1 MKIIFAK
8 EMGFC
13 YGVRRA
19 VESAIAS
26 ADTVGGS
33 VTLGPIIHN
42 PQMVGKLRDMGVGVV
57 HSLEN
62 LDAKKV
68 IIRSHGVG
76 PRVYQEAEEKG
87 IEILDATCP
96 HVRKVREAVLE
107 FAKQN
112 RRIIIIG
119 EADHPEVQGVE
130 EWAGDRSVVISTTE
144 EALAIPFGDPI
155 GVVAQT
161 TFQNSIFD
169 ELVKII
175 QSKSEDVA
183 IKPTICSATELRQQ
197 AVRDLCKEVE
207 LVVVVGGKNSGNT
220 KRLAEIAKEEG
231 KKVILVEI
239 AEELNP
245 EDFNNLESIGITAGA
260 STPDEIIQS
269 VAERVESFGKGKK
282 EEEILM
288 ENKEVLA
295 NLETAVAENAPVEE
309 LKEAEAPVAE
319 VKEVEAVV
327 TESAPV
333 VEAKEP
339 VVADMAAH
347 AAAVVAAEK
356 EETMETLM
364 GDEHMGPNLRVGEK
378 VTGTVNSVTSD
389 GIFLFIGGKSDGFIP
404 FKELMVPEDKSL
416 EEAFA
421 VGTEVTAIVL
431 QTQNKEGNPV
441 LSQSKIAREL
451 VWGKIQEAVE
461 KGEALTGKVG
471 EVVKGGLTVFVDG
484 IRSFVP
490 ASQVDIRR
498 VEDLGAYVGKVLEFI
513 PVEMEAAKNRLV
525 LSRRALLQ
533 KAADIEKQAAL
544 AKLELEQVVRGEVKR
559 ITNFGAF
566 VDLGGVDGLIH
577 LSRLSWGHVRKTS
590 DVVKEGDQVEVKIV
604 ELDKEAGK
612 VSLSLKDMAPDPWI
626 TTVKSMK
633 VGDVMKVTVARKAK
647 FGAFVEVVPGVD
659 ALLPLGE
666 ISEEHAEKALEVME
680 IGQELEVKVSR
691 IDLAQKRLTVSLK
704 RFHQDQEQA
713 AYQPF
718 IAQSEDKLEVSMG
731 DQLADALKQVKTE
744 E

>member
-26 ADTVGGS
+26 ADTVGGA

-42 PQMVGKLRDMGVGVV
+42 PQMVGKLKELGVGVV

-119 EADHPEVQGVE
+119 EADHPEVQGVQ
-130 EWAGDRSVVISTTE
+130 EWAGDRSLVISTEE
-144 EALAIPFGDPI
+144 EAQAIPYGDSI

-197 AVRDLCKEVE
+197 AVRDLCNEVE

-245 EDFNNLESIGITAGA
+245 EDFTNLESIGITAGA

-269 VAERVESFGKGKK
+269 VAKRVESFGNGKK
-282 EEEILM
+282 EEEIEM
-288 ENKEVLA
+288 ENKEVLE

-309 LKEAEAPVAE
+309 LKEVETVA
-319 VKEVEAVV
+319 A
-327 TESAPV
+327 ESAPV
-333 VEAKEP
+333 VEVKEP
-339 VVADMAAH
+339 VAADMAAH
-347 AAAVVAAEK
+347 AAAIVAAEK
-356 EETMETLM
+356 EDTMEALM
-364 GDEHMGPNLRVGEK
+364 GDEHMGPSLRVGEK

-421 VGTEVTAIVL
+421 VGTEVIAIVL

-498 VEDLGAYVGKVLEFI
+498 VEDLGTYVGKVLEFI

-559 ITNFGAF
+559 ITAFGAF

-666 ISEEHAEKALEVME
+666 ISEDHAEKALDVME

-704 RFHQDQEQA
+704 RFHQDQEQV

-718 IAQSEDKLEVSMG
+718 IAQNEDKLEVSLG

>member
-1 MKIIFAK
+1 M
-8 EMGFC
+8 
-13 YGVRRA
+13 
-19 VESAIAS
+19 
-26 ADTVGGS
+26 
-33 VTLGPIIHN
+33 
-42 PQMVGKLRDMGVGVV
+42 
-57 HSLEN
+57 
-62 LDAKKV
+62 
-68 IIRSHGVG
+68 
-76 PRVYQEAEEKG
+76 
-87 IEILDATCP
+87 
-96 HVRKVREAVLE
+96 
-107 FAKQN
+107 
-112 RRIIIIG
+112 
-119 EADHPEVQGVE
+119 
-130 EWAGDRSVVISTTE
+130 
-144 EALAIPFGDPI
+144 
-155 GVVAQT
+155 VAQT

-197 AVRDLCKEVE
+197 AVRDLCNEVE

-245 EDFNNLESIGITAGA
+245 EDFTNLESIGITAGA

-269 VAERVESFGKGKK
+269 VAKRVESFGNGKK
-282 EEEILM
+282 EEEIEM
-288 ENKEVLA
+288 ENKEVLE

-309 LKEAEAPVAE
+309 LKEVETVA
-319 VKEVEAVV
+319 A
-327 TESAPV
+327 ESAPV
-333 VEAKEP
+333 VEVKEP
-339 VVADMAAH
+339 VAADMAAH
-347 AAAVVAAEK
+347 AAAIVAAEK
-356 EETMETLM
+356 EDTMEALM
-364 GDEHMGPNLRVGEK
+364 GDEHMGPSLRVGEK

-421 VGTEVTAIVL
+421 VGTEVIAIVL

-559 ITNFGAF
+559 ITAFGAF

-666 ISEEHAEKALEVME
+666 ISEDHAEKALDVME

-718 IAQSEDKLEVSMG
+718 IAQNEDKLEVSLG

>member
-26 ADTVGGS
+26 ADTVGGA

-42 PQMVGKLRDMGVGVV
+42 PQMVGKLKELGVGVV

-119 EADHPEVQGVE
+119 EADHPEVQGVQ
-130 EWAGDRSVVISTTE
+130 EWAGDRSLVISTEE
-144 EALAIPFGDPI
+144 EAQAIPYGDSI

-197 AVRDLCKEVE
+197 AVRDLCNEVE

-245 EDFNNLESIGITAGA
+245 EDFTNLESIGITAGA

-269 VAERVESFGKGKK
+269 VAKRVESFGNGKK
-282 EEEILM
+282 EEEIEM
-288 ENKEVLA
+288 ENKEVLE

-309 LKEAEAPVAE
+309 LKEVETVA
-319 VKEVEAVV
+319 A
-327 TESAPV
+327 ESAPV
-333 VEAKEP
+333 VEVKEP
-339 VVADMAAH
+339 VAADMAAH
-347 AAAVVAAEK
+347 AAAIVAAEK
-356 EETMETLM
+356 EDTMEALM
-364 GDEHMGPNLRVGEK
+364 GDEHMGPSLRVGEK

-421 VGTEVTAIVL
+421 VGTEVIAIVL

-559 ITNFGAF
+559 ITAFGAF

-666 ISEEHAEKALEVME
+666 ISEDHAEKALDVME

-718 IAQSEDKLEVSMG
+718 IAQNEDKLEVSLG

>member
-26 ADTVGGS
+26 ADTVGGA

-42 PQMVGKLRDMGVGVV
+42 PQMVGKLKELGVGVV

-119 EADHPEVQGVE
+119 EADHPEVQGVQ
-130 EWAGDRSVVISTTE
+130 EWAGDRSLVISTEE
-144 EALAIPFGDPI
+144 EAQAIPYGDSI

-197 AVRDLCKEVE
+197 AVRDLCNEVE

-245 EDFNNLESIGITAGA
+245 EDFTNLESIGITAGA

-269 VAERVESFGKGKK
+269 VAKRVESFGNGKK
-282 EEEILM
+282 EEEIEM
-288 ENKEVLA
+288 ENKEVLE

-309 LKEAEAPVAE
+309 LKEVETVA
-319 VKEVEAVV
+319 A
-327 TESAPV
+327 ESAPV
-333 VEAKEP
+333 VEVKEP
-339 VVADMAAH
+339 VAADMAAH
-347 AAAVVAAEK
+347 VAAIVAAEK
-356 EETMETLM
+356 EDTMEALM
-364 GDEHMGPNLRVGEK
+364 GDEHMGPSLRVGEK

-421 VGTEVTAIVL
+421 VGTEVIAIVL

-559 ITNFGAF
+559 ITAFGAF

-666 ISEEHAEKALEVME
+666 ISEDHAEKALDVME

-718 IAQSEDKLEVSMG
+718 IAQNEDKLEVSLG

>member
-26 ADTVGGS
+26 ADTVGGA

-42 PQMVGKLRDMGVGVV
+42 PQMVGKLKELGVGVV

-119 EADHPEVQGVE
+119 EADHPEVQGVQ
-130 EWAGDRSVVISTTE
+130 EWAGDRSLVISTEE
-144 EALAIPFGDPI
+144 EAQAIPYGDSI

-197 AVRDLCKEVE
+197 AVRDLCNEVE
-207 LVVVVGGKNSGNT
+207 LVVVVGGNNSGNT

-245 EDFNNLESIGITAGA
+245 EDFTNLESIGITAGA

-269 VAERVESFGKGKK
+269 VAKRVESFGNGKK
-282 EEEILM
+282 EEEIEM
-288 ENKEVLA
+288 ENKEVLE

-309 LKEAEAPVAE
+309 LKEVETVA
-319 VKEVEAVV
+319 A
-327 TESAPV
+327 ESAPV
-333 VEAKEP
+333 VEVKEP
-339 VVADMAAH
+339 VAADMAAH
-347 AAAVVAAEK
+347 AAAIVAAEK
-356 EETMETLM
+356 EDTMEALM
-364 GDEHMGPNLRVGEK
+364 GDEHMGPSLRVGEK

-421 VGTEVTAIVL
+421 VGTEVIAIVL

-559 ITNFGAF
+559 ITAFGAF

-666 ISEEHAEKALEVME
+666 ISEDHAEKALDVME

-704 RFHQDQEQA
+704 RFHQDQEQV

-718 IAQSEDKLEVSMG
+718 IAQNEDKLEVSLG

>member
-26 ADTVGGS
+26 ADTVGGA

-42 PQMVGKLRDMGVGVV
+42 PQMVGKLKELGVGVV

-119 EADHPEVQGVE
+119 EADHPEVQGVQ
-130 EWAGDRSVVISTTE
+130 EWAGDRSLVISTEE
-144 EALAIPFGDPI
+144 EAQAIPYGDSI

-197 AVRDLCKEVE
+197 AVRDLCNEVE

-245 EDFNNLESIGITAGA
+245 EDFTNLESIGITAGA

-269 VAERVESFGKGKK
+269 VAKRVESFGNGKK
-282 EEEILM
+282 EEEIEM
-288 ENKEVLA
+288 ENKEVLE

-309 LKEAEAPVAE
+309 LKEVETVA
-319 VKEVEAVV
+319 A
-327 TESAPV
+327 ESAPV
-333 VEAKEP
+333 VEVKEP
-339 VVADMAAH
+339 VAADMAAH
-347 AAAVVAAEK
+347 AAAIVAAEK
-356 EETMETLM
+356 EDTMEALM
-364 GDEHMGPNLRVGEK
+364 GDEHMGPSLRVGEK

-421 VGTEVTAIVL
+421 VGTEVIAIVL

-498 VEDLGAYVGKVLEFI
+498 VEDLGTYVGKVLEFI

-559 ITNFGAF
+559 ITAFGAF

-666 ISEEHAEKALEVME
+666 ISEDHAEKALDVME

-718 IAQSEDKLEVSMG
+718 IAQNEDKLEVSLG

>member
-1 MKIIFAK
+1 M
-8 EMGFC
+8 
-13 YGVRRA
+13 
-19 VESAIAS
+19 
-26 ADTVGGS
+26 
-33 VTLGPIIHN
+33 
-42 PQMVGKLRDMGVGVV
+42 
-57 HSLEN
+57 
-62 LDAKKV
+62 
-68 IIRSHGVG
+68 
-76 PRVYQEAEEKG
+76 
-87 IEILDATCP
+87 DATCP

-119 EADHPEVQGVE
+119 EADHPEVQGVQ
-130 EWAGDRSVVISTTE
+130 EWAGDRSLVISTEE
-144 EALAIPFGDPI
+144 EAQAIPYGDSI

-197 AVRDLCKEVE
+197 AVRDLCNEVE
-207 LVVVVGGKNSGNT
+207 LVVVVGGNNSGNT

-245 EDFNNLESIGITAGA
+245 EDFTNLESIGITAGA

-269 VAERVESFGKGKK
+269 VAKRVESFGNGKK
-282 EEEILM
+282 EEEIEM
-288 ENKEVLA
+288 ENKEVLE

-309 LKEAEAPVAE
+309 LKEVETVA
-319 VKEVEAVV
+319 A
-327 TESAPV
+327 ESAPV
-333 VEAKEP
+333 VEVKEP
-339 VVADMAAH
+339 VAADMAAH
-347 AAAVVAAEK
+347 AAAIVAAEK
-356 EETMETLM
+356 EDTMEALM
-364 GDEHMGPNLRVGEK
+364 GDEHMGPSLRVGEK

-421 VGTEVTAIVL
+421 VGTEVIAIVL

-559 ITNFGAF
+559 ITAFGAF

-666 ISEEHAEKALEVME
+666 ISEDHAEKALDVME

-704 RFHQDQEQA
+704 RFHQDQEQV

-718 IAQSEDKLEVSMG
+718 IAQNEDKLEVSLG

>member
-1 MKIIFAK
+1 
-8 EMGFC
+8 
-13 YGVRRA
+13 
-19 VESAIAS
+19 
-26 ADTVGGS
+26 
-33 VTLGPIIHN
+33 
-42 PQMVGKLRDMGVGVV
+42 
-57 HSLEN
+57 
-62 LDAKKV
+62 
-68 IIRSHGVG
+68 
-76 PRVYQEAEEKG
+76 
-87 IEILDATCP
+87 
-96 HVRKVREAVLE
+96 
-107 FAKQN
+107 
-112 RRIIIIG
+112 
-119 EADHPEVQGVE
+119 
-130 EWAGDRSVVISTTE
+130 
-144 EALAIPFGDPI
+144 
-155 GVVAQT
+155 
-161 TFQNSIFD
+161 
-169 ELVKII
+169 
-175 QSKSEDVA
+175 
-183 IKPTICSATELRQQ
+183 
-197 AVRDLCKEVE
+197 
-207 LVVVVGGKNSGNT
+207 
-220 KRLAEIAKEEG
+220 
-231 KKVILVEI
+231 
-239 AEELNP
+239 
-245 EDFNNLESIGITAGA
+245 
-260 STPDEIIQS
+260 
-269 VAERVESFGKGKK
+269 
-282 EEEILM
+282 M

-309 LKEAEAPVAE
+309 LKEVEAPVVE

-533 KAADIEKQAAL
+533 KAADIEKKAAL

-666 ISEEHAEKALEVME
+666 ISEEHAEKALDVME

>member
-26 ADTVGGS
+26 ADTVGGA

-42 PQMVGKLRDMGVGVV
+42 PQMVGKLKELGVGVV

-119 EADHPEVQGVE
+119 EADHPEVQGVQ
-130 EWAGDRSVVISTTE
+130 EWAGDRSLVISTEE
-144 EALAIPFGDPI
+144 EAQAIPYGDSI

-197 AVRDLCKEVE
+197 AVRDLCNEVE

-245 EDFNNLESIGITAGA
+245 EDFTNLESIGITAGA
-260 STPDEIIQS
+260 CTPDEIIQS
-269 VAERVESFGKGKK
+269 VAKRVESFGNGKK
-282 EEEILM
+282 EEEIEM
-288 ENKEVLA
+288 ENKEVLE

-309 LKEAEAPVAE
+309 LKEVETVA
-319 VKEVEAVV
+319 A
-327 TESAPV
+327 ESAPV
-333 VEAKEP
+333 VEVKEP
-339 VVADMAAH
+339 VAADMAAH
-347 AAAVVAAEK
+347 AAAIVAAEK
-356 EETMETLM
+356 EDTMEALM
-364 GDEHMGPNLRVGEK
+364 GDEHMGPSLRVGEK

-421 VGTEVTAIVL
+421 VGTEVIAIVL

-559 ITNFGAF
+559 ITAFGAF

-666 ISEEHAEKALEVME
+666 ISEDHAEKALDVME

-718 IAQSEDKLEVSMG
+718 IAQNEDKLEVSLG

>member
-26 ADTVGGS
+26 ADTVGGA

-42 PQMVGKLRDMGVGVV
+42 PQMVGKLKELGVGVV

-119 EADHPEVQGVE
+119 EADHPEVQGVQ
-130 EWAGDRSVVISTTE
+130 EWAGDRSLVISTEE
-144 EALAIPFGDPI
+144 EAQAIPYGDSI

-197 AVRDLCKEVE
+197 AVRDLCNEVE

-245 EDFNNLESIGITAGA
+245 EDFTNLESIGITAGA

-269 VAERVESFGKGKK
+269 VAKRVESFGNGKK
-282 EEEILM
+282 EEEIEM
-288 ENKEVLA
+288 ENKVVLE

-309 LKEAEAPVAE
+309 LKEVETVA
-319 VKEVEAVV
+319 A
-327 TESAPV
+327 ESAPV
-333 VEAKEP
+333 VEVKEP
-339 VVADMAAH
+339 VAADMAAH
-347 AAAVVAAEK
+347 AAAIVAAEK
-356 EETMETLM
+356 EDTMEALM
-364 GDEHMGPNLRVGEK
+364 GDEHMGPSLRVGEK

-421 VGTEVTAIVL
+421 VGTEVIAIVL

-559 ITNFGAF
+559 ITAFGAF

-666 ISEEHAEKALEVME
+666 ISEDHAEKALDVME

-718 IAQSEDKLEVSMG
+718 IAQNEDKLEVSLG

>member
-26 ADTVGGS
+26 ADTVGGA

-42 PQMVGKLRDMGVGVV
+42 PQMVGKLKELGVGVV

-119 EADHPEVQGVE
+119 EADHPEVQGVQ
-130 EWAGDRSVVISTTE
+130 EWAGDRSLVISTEE
-144 EALAIPFGDPI
+144 EAQAIPYGDSI

-197 AVRDLCKEVE
+197 AVRDLCNEVE

-245 EDFNNLESIGITAGA
+245 EDFTNLESIGITAGA

-269 VAERVESFGKGKK
+269 VAKRVESFGNGKK
-282 EEEILM
+282 EEEIEM
-288 ENKEVLA
+288 ENKEVLE

-309 LKEAEAPVAE
+309 LKEVETVA
-319 VKEVEAVV
+319 A
-327 TESAPV
+327 ESAPV
-333 VEAKEP
+333 VEVKEP
-339 VVADMAAH
+339 VAADMAAH
-347 AAAVVAAEK
+347 AAAIVAAEK
-356 EETMETLM
+356 EDTMEALM
-364 GDEHMGPNLRVGEK
+364 GDEHMGPSLRVGEK

-421 VGTEVTAIVL
+421 VGTEVIAIVL

-559 ITNFGAF
+559 ITAFGAF

-666 ISEEHAEKALEVME
+666 ISEDHAEKALDVME

-704 RFHQDQEQA
+704 RFHQDQEQV

-718 IAQSEDKLEVSMG
+718 IAQNEDKLEVSLG

>member
-26 ADTVGGS
+26 ADTVGGA

-42 PQMVGKLRDMGVGVV
+42 PQMVGKLKELGVGVV

-119 EADHPEVQGVE
+119 EADHPEVQGVQ
-130 EWAGDRSVVISTTE
+130 EWAGDRSLVISTEE
-144 EALAIPFGDPI
+144 EAQAIPYGDSI

-197 AVRDLCKEVE
+197 AVRDLCNEVE

-245 EDFNNLESIGITAGA
+245 EDFTNLESIGITAGA

-269 VAERVESFGKGKK
+269 VAKRVESFGNGKK
-282 EEEILM
+282 EEEIEM
-288 ENKEVLA
+288 ENKEVLE

-309 LKEAEAPVAE
+309 LKEVETVA
-319 VKEVEAVV
+319 A
-327 TESAPV
+327 ESAPV
-333 VEAKEP
+333 VEVKEP
-339 VVADMAAH
+339 VAADMAAH
-347 AAAVVAAEK
+347 AAAIVAAEK
-356 EETMETLM
+356 EDTMEALM
-364 GDEHMGPNLRVGEK
+364 GDEHMGPSLRVGEK

-421 VGTEVTAIVL
+421 VGTEVIAIVL

-559 ITNFGAF
+559 ITAFGAF
-566 VDLGGVDGLIH
+566 VDLGGVDGFIH

-666 ISEEHAEKALEVME
+666 ISEDHAEKALDVME

-704 RFHQDQEQA
+704 RFHQDQEQV

-718 IAQSEDKLEVSMG
+718 IAQNEDKLEVSLG

>member
-26 ADTVGGS
+26 ADTVGGA

-42 PQMVGKLRDMGVGVV
+42 PQMVGKLKELGVGVV

-119 EADHPEVQGVE
+119 EADHPEVQGVQ
-130 EWAGDRSVVISTTE
+130 EWAGDRSLVISTEE
-144 EALAIPFGDPI
+144 EAQAIPYGDSI

-197 AVRDLCKEVE
+197 AVRDLCHEVE

-245 EDFNNLESIGITAGA
+245 EDFTNLESIGITAGA

-269 VAERVESFGKGKK
+269 VAKRVESFGNGKK
-282 EEEILM
+282 EEEIEM
-288 ENKEVLA
+288 ENKEVLE

-309 LKEAEAPVAE
+309 LKEVETVA
-319 VKEVEAVV
+319 A
-327 TESAPV
+327 ESAPV
-333 VEAKEP
+333 VEVKEP
-339 VVADMAAH
+339 VAADMAAH
-347 AAAVVAAEK
+347 AAAIVAAEK
-356 EETMETLM
+356 EDTMEALM
-364 GDEHMGPNLRVGEK
+364 GDEHMGPSLRVGEK

-421 VGTEVTAIVL
+421 VGTEVIAIVL

-559 ITNFGAF
+559 ITAFGAF

-666 ISEEHAEKALEVME
+666 ISEDHAEKALDVME

-718 IAQSEDKLEVSMG
+718 IAQNEDKLEVSLG